1 MMNKNVILTFFLSAL
16 SALSAKSAVQTT
28 CPYIGGTAVYKARVL
43 WAMYNPIM
51 QYNDR
56 LNCIQNVGQN
66 KNGNN
71 EYINLDS
78 LLEAQVNE
86 QSQKSAEQI
95 KNISTNHLNI
105 KSQIKIEKLE
115 EISVYPNPAN
125 TQIIISYSNESD
137 GHFTLFNAVG
147 NIVLTTSLLKTNNKT
162 QILLND
168 VANGIYTYEVE
179 FNNKNKSFG
188 KLTILK

>member
-1 MMNKNVILTFFLSAL
+1 MKKQYGHKKAITQWQRSILAPARAL
-16 SALSAKSAVQTT
+16 
-28 CPYIGGTAVYKARVL
+28 
-43 WAMYNPIM
+43 YNPIM

>member
-1 MMNKNVILTFFLSAL
+1 MNKNVILMFFLSAL

-28 CPYIGGTAVYKARVL
+28 CPFVGGTAVYKARVL

>member
-1 MMNKNVILTFFLSAL
+1 
-16 SALSAKSAVQTT
+16 
-28 CPYIGGTAVYKARVL
+28 
-43 WAMYNPIM
+43 M
-51 QYNDR
+51 QSPQWP
-56 LNCIQNVGQN
+56 LP
-66 KNGNN
+66 
-71 EYINLDS
+71 
-78 LLEAQVNE
+78 
-86 QSQKSAEQI
+86 
-95 KNISTNHLNI
+95 
-105 KSQIKIEKLE
+105 
-115 EISVYPNPAN
+115 VYPNPAN

>member
-1 MMNKNVILTFFLSAL
+1 MRNYLLPIFLSAL
-16 SALSAKSAVQTT
+16 SATSALSAVRTS
-28 CPYIGGTAVYKARVL
+28 CPFVGGTAVYKARVL
-43 WAMYNPIM
+43 WATYNPII

-56 LNCIQNVGQN
+56 LNCIQNIDQN

-168 VANGIYTYEVE
+168 VANGIYTCEVE

>member
-1 MMNKNVILTFFLSAL
+1 MNKNVILMFFLSAL

-28 CPYIGGTAVYKARVL
+28 CPYIGGTVVYKARVL

-95 KNISTNHLNI
+95 KNISRNHLNI

>member
-1 MMNKNVILTFFLSAL
+1 MNKNVILTFFLSAL

>member
-1 MMNKNVILTFFLSAL
+1 MNKNVILMFFLSAL

-28 CPYIGGTAVYKARVL
+28 CPFVGGTAVYQARVL

>member
-1 MMNKNVILTFFLSAL
+1 MNSFRLSAEARHAFKLTASELAAASKQKMRNYLLPIFLSAL
-16 SALSAKSAVQTT
+16 SATSALSAVRTS
-28 CPYIGGTAVYKARVL
+28 CPFVGGTAVYKARVL
-43 WAMYNPIM
+43 WATYNPII

-56 LNCIQNVGQN
+56 LNCIQNIDQN

-105 KSQIKIEKLE
+105 KSQIK
-115 EISVYPNPAN
+115 
-125 TQIIISYSNESD
+125 
-137 GHFTLFNAVG
+137 
-147 NIVLTTSLLKTNNKT
+147 LK
-162 QILLND
+162 
-168 VANGIYTYEVE
+168 
-179 FNNKNKSFG
+179 S
-188 KLTILK
+188 